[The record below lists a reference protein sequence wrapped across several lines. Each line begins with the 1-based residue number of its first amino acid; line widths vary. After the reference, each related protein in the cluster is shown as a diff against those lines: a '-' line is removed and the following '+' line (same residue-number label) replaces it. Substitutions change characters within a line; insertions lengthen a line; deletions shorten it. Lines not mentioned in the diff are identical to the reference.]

1 MQNKGAIRL
10 FAILLALACAYYL
23 MFTWVANGIEKDAD
37 AFAQNYIDRA
47 DVKAAAA
54 KATTDTL
61 HGKTTPD
68 TAAVRVYLDDLR
80 AAKAN
85 YYLDSLKKK
94 PVYNLLI
101 ASYTYDDVKKRQLNL
116 GLDLKGGMNV
126 TLEVS
131 VADIIRGLSNNSN
144 DPAFQNAL
152 KQAQQI
158 QRTSTKDFVTI
169 FGEEYAKINP
179 NGKLAL
185 NFQTIELKGKIDFN
199 TSNEEVLKFLRDRVE
214 EAIATSENT
223 LRARIDK
230 FGVTQPNI
238 QRLATSGRIL
248 IELPGVTDKERVRKL
263 ITGTAN
269 LEFWET
275 YDNTEIYPL
284 LEKANSRLKEILSP
298 TSDSTANADSIAQA
312 SHIADSLKKVPA
324 NNSQIAKVENKK
336 TKATEEAKQLAMKDS
351 LKKDSVKKANNLTN
365 QLKSSGA
372 KDSNA
377 LKAGMSKNDSASII
391 RKQNPLFAIMGL
403 ATGRNEQGQ
412 NVLMPGPVVGYASVR
427 DTGKINEYLNNPK
440 IKSIFKKGTKFL
452 WTFKAVGTDE
462 NVVSLVAIRSTT
474 RDGKA
479 PLSGDIIADARKVYE
494 QAGGGSP
501 QISMTMT
508 SEAGQTW
515 RRLTKDNIGKSIA
528 IVLDNSV
535 YSYPTVQGE
544 IAGGISSITG
554 SFTNE
559 EADDLVNILKAGKLP
574 APAHIAQ
581 ETVVGPTL
589 GAEAIHKGFYST
601 LIALVL
607 VLLFMGFYYNKA
619 GWVADLAMIIN
630 NFFVIGILASFGAV
644 LTLPGIAGIVLTI
657 AMSVDANIL
666 IFERVREELN
676 IGKTTAAAIK
686 EGYRNAMSSVID
698 SHVTGLLL
706 GIILYVFG
714 TGPIQGFATTLII
727 GIISSL
733 FCAIFITRLV
743 FDRWLGKNKA
753 IPFGNKMTEHAF
765 KNININFVGK
775 RRLYY
780 LVSGLIIA
788 AGVFCYVKK
797 GGFSLG
803 VDFKGGRSYVVR
815 FDNPKPT
822 EDVVKALTTSFGEAP
837 EVKTYGEANR
847 LRITT
852 TYLVDDASAESEAK
866 AETKLLEGLQ
876 PFGVTK
882 TSILSSEK
890 VGETVSR
897 DIKAKAVWAVLLSCL
912 VMFVFIFV
920 RFKKWQYGLGAVV
933 ALFHDVAMVL
943 SFYLI
948 FDGILPFS
956 LEITQDFIAA
966 ILTVMSY
973 SMTDTVV
980 VFDRIREYLTERN
993 KTDLDKHE
1001 RERVINFA
1009 LNSTL
1014 SRTINTS
1021 LTIFFVLLAIFL
1033 FGGETIKGFSF
1044 ALLIGIVIGT
1054 YSSICIATPI
1064 VIDLEPVKEDDKDH
1078 KPVKA

>member
-1 MQNKGAIRL
+1 
-10 FAILLALACAYYL
+10 

-37 AFAQNYIDRA
+37 VFANNYIIRG
-47 DVKAAAA
+47 DVVDAA
-54 KATTDTL
+54 KKSGSD
-61 HGKTTPD
+61 KT
-68 TAAVRVYLDDLR
+68 YLDSVRISRRNL
-80 AAKAN
+80 
-85 YYLDSLKKK
+85 YLDSLKKK
-94 PVYNLLI
+94 NVIDLGI
-101 ASYTYDDVKKRQLNL
+101 TKYTYDDVKKRQLNL

-131 VADIIRGLSNNSN
+131 VAEIVRGLSNNSN
-144 DPAFQNAL
+144 EPTFLAAIERAKEVQ
-152 KQAQQI
+152 K
-158 QRTSTKDFVTI
+158 TSTKDFVTI
-169 FGEEYAKINP
+169 FGEEFNKLNP
-179 NGKLAL
+179 GGKLAI
-185 NFQTIELKGKIDFN
+185 NFQTIELKGKVDFN
-199 TSNEEVLKFLRDRVE
+199 TSNEDVLKYLRERIE

-238 QRLATSGRIL
+238 QRLASSGRIL
-248 IELPGVTDKERVRKL
+248 IELPGVTDKARVRKL
-263 ITGTAN
+263 LQGTAN

-275 YDNTEIYPL
+275 YDNEEIYPL
-284 LEKANSRLKEILSP
+284 LDKANTRLKEILSP
-298 TSDSTANADSIAQA
+298 SDSATAGKSDT
-312 SHIADSLKKVPA
+312 LKQMVVDPKL
-324 NNSQIAKVENKK
+324 AKTDTIKSATDTSK
-336 TKATEEAKQLAMKDS
+336 TKSLSAQLGKETKTD
-351 LKKDSVKKANNLTN
+351 T
-365 QLKSSGA
+365 G
-372 KDSNA
+372 
-377 LKAGMSKNDSASII
+377 KAGETKADTIARL
-391 RKQNPLFAIMGL
+391 RKENPLFAVLSAAI
-403 ATGRNEQGQ
+403 GRDEKGQ
-412 NVLMPGPVVGYASVR
+412 PVLGHGPVVGYSAVT
-427 DTGKINEYLNNPK
+427 DTGKVNEYLRNPK
-440 IKSIFKKGTKFL
+440 IKSVFKKGTKFL
-452 WTFKAVGTDE
+452 WTFKAFDKEETTVQ
-462 NVVSLVAIRSTT
+462 LIAIRVTN
-474 RDGKA
+474 REGKA
-479 PLSGDIIADARKVYE
+479 PLSGDIIVDARKVFD

-501 QISMTMT
+501 QISMSMT
-508 SEAGQTW
+508 AEAGQVW

-535 YSYPTVQGE
+535 YSFPTVQNE
-544 IAGGISSITG
+544 ISGGVSSITG
-554 SFTNE
+554 NFSNE

-574 APAHIAQ
+574 APAHIVQ
-581 ETVVGPTL
+581 ETVVGPIL
-589 GAEAIHKGFYST
+589 GAEAVSKGLFST
-601 LIALVL
+601 IIAVILVF
-607 VLLFMGFYYNKA
+607 LFMGFYYNKA

-630 NFFVIGILASFGAV
+630 NFFVIGILASFQAV

-666 IFERVREELN
+666 IFERVREELAL
-676 IGKTTAAAIK
+676 GKATGVAIK

-743 FDRWLGKNKA
+743 FDRWLNKNKTISFSNPLTA
-753 IPFGNKMTEHAF
+753 NAF
-765 KNININFVGK
+765 KKININFVGK
-775 RRLYY
+775 RKLYY
-780 LVSGLIIA
+780 LFSGLIIL

-803 VDFKGGRSYVVR
+803 VDFKGGRSYVVQ
-815 FDNPKPT
+815 FDDIKST
-822 EDVVKALTTSFGEAP
+822 EEVNKALTASFGEAP
-837 EVKTYGEANR
+837 EVKTYGENTR
-847 LRITT
+847 MRITT
-852 TYLVDDASAESEAK
+852 TYLIEDASADAEAK
-866 AETKLLEGLQ
+866 VEGKLKEGL
-876 PFGVTK
+876 K
-882 TSILSSEK
+882 TLGGNSQIMSSDK

-897 DIKAKAVWAVLLSCL
+897 DIKAKAIWAVLLSCI
-912 VMFVFIFV
+912 VMFMFIFI

-993 KTDLDKHE
+993 KADLDKNE
-1001 RERVINFA
+1001 REKVINFA

-1021 LTIFFVLLAIFL
+1021 LTIFFVLLAIFI

-1064 VIDLEPVKEDDKDH
+1064 VIDLEKEKADKEH
-1078 KPVKA
+1078 KA

>member
-37 AFAQNYIDRA
+37 KFADNYIARA
-47 DVKAAAA
+47 DVQAAAE
-54 KATTDTL
+54 KS
-61 HGKTTPD
+61 GSD
-68 TAAVRVYLDDLR
+68 TAAVRTYLDSVHTI
-80 AAKAN
+80 KAN

-94 PVYNLLI
+94 PVYNLFVL
-101 ASYTYDDVKKRQLNL
+101 SYTYEDVKSRQLNL

-126 TLEVS
+126 TLEIS

-144 DPAFQNAL
+144 DPTFTSAL
-152 KQAQQI
+152 AKAQQI
-158 QRTSTKDFVTI
+158 QKTSTKDFVTI

-179 NGKLAL
+179 NAKLAI

-223 LRARIDK
+223 LHARIDK

-238 QRLATSGRIL
+238 QRLASSGRIL
-248 IELPGVTDKERVRKL
+248 IELPGVSDKERVRRL
-263 ITGTAN
+263 LQGTAN

-275 YDNTEIYPL
+275 FDNQEIEPA
-284 LEKANSRLKEILSP
+284 LEKANIRLKEILNP
-298 TSDSTANADSIAQA
+298 EIADSISKADSLA
-312 SHIADSLKKVPA
+312 RAGRIADSLKNLPS
-324 NNSQIAKVENKK
+324 NNAQIAKVENKK
-336 TKATEEAKQLAMKDS
+336 TKAIEDAKALAKADSLKNDS
-351 LKKDSVKKANNLTN
+351 LKKAKSLSA
-365 QLKSSGA
+365 QLGTADA
-372 KDSNA
+372 KDDTNK
-377 LKAGMSKNDSASII
+377 LKGGKVDSMQLA
-391 RKQNPLFAIMGL
+391 RRNNPLFAVL
-403 ATGRNEQGQ
+403 ALAVGRNQQGQ
-412 NVLMPGPVVGYASVR
+412 AVAMQGPVIGYAGIP
-427 DTGKINEYLNNPK
+427 DTGKVNEYLNNPK
-440 IKSIFKKGTKFL
+440 IKALFPKGIKFL
-452 WTFKAVGTDE
+452 WSFKATGPDE
-462 NVVSLVAIRSTT
+462 NVVQLIAIRSTS

-479 PLSGDIIADARKVYE
+479 PLSGDIIADARKVYD
-494 QAGGGSP
+494 QASGGSP

-508 SEAGQTW
+508 SEAGQEW
-515 RRLTKDNIGKSIA
+515 RRLTAANIGKSIA

-544 IAGGISSITG
+544 ITGGISSITG
-554 SFTNE
+554 NFTNK

-574 APAHIAQ
+574 APAHIVQ

-630 NFFVIGILASFGAV
+630 NFFVVGILASFGAV

-676 IGKTTAAAIK
+676 IGKTTAVAIK

-727 GIISSL
+727 GIVSSL

-743 FDRWLGKNKA
+743 FDRWLSKNKA
-753 IPFGNKMTEHAF
+753 IPFGNKLTEHAF

-775 RRLYY
+775 RKLYY
-780 LVSGLIIA
+780 ICSGLIIL
-788 AGVFCYVKK
+788 AGIFCYVKK

-822 EDVVKALTTSFGEAP
+822 EDVVKALTVSFGEAP
-837 EVKTYGEANR
+837 EVKTYGEATR

-852 TYLVDDASAESEAK
+852 TYLIDDATQESEAK
-866 AETKLLEGLQ
+866 AEAKLLDGLK

-882 TSILSSEK
+882 SNIMSSEK

-897 DIKAKAVWAVLLSCL
+897 DIKQKAVWAVLLSCL

-933 ALFHDVAMVL
+933 ALFHDVAIVL

-993 KTDLDKHE
+993 KSDLDKHE

-1064 VIDLEPVKEDDKDH
+1064 VIDLEKE
-1078 KPVKA
+1078 KPEAKEKQKLP